1 MDSIHLC
8 MNCLASASVSD
19 AILSDRDDF
28 ATLEDHCNVI
38 VGVVFRRVTSH
49 LGQDI
54 CIYMPCQPCRE
65 VCHPTLPLLGA
76 ATFTFITL
84 RF

>member
-1 MDSIHLC
+1 MNGIHLC
-8 MNCLASASVSD
+8 MDRLASPSVGD
-19 AILSDRDDF
+19 AVLSDRDDF

-38 VGVVFRRVTSH
+38 MRIVFRRVTPH
-49 LGQDI
+49 LCQDI

-65 VCHPTLPLLGA
+65 VCHPTPQLLWA

-84 RF
+84 RC